1 MPAAAP
7 RSRWSASPA
16 RMTSKRLISARQ
28 HRPRHRGEWWKLTH
42 ANRGGNPSGS
52 ATALR
57 FPPRSRGNGRARHGI
72 NARSVA
78 DLSADES
85 AASRDH
91 LLLELAKNQLT
102 TDGVMTIVV
111 VAPG

>member
-1 MPAAAP
+1 
-7 RSRWSASPA
+7 
-16 RMTSKRLISARQ
+16 
-28 HRPRHRGEWWKLTH
+28 
-42 ANRGGNPSGS
+42 
-52 ATALR
+52 
-57 FPPRSRGNGRARHGI
+57 
-72 NARSVA
+72 VA

-111 VAPG
+111 VAPGGL